1 MKSVGVSKN
10 RYNSQLQKSRSND
23 WPKYFD
29 RSPPLKTFIFVRF
42 LSRGKRYPR
51 EGTSN
56 PPNWYFSGADVHVYF
71 VPVTINLICVIRI
84 CNRIVYCQNFPNYI
98 LNT

>member
-1 MKSVGVSKN
+1 MKSVGVSEN

-29 RSPPLKTFIFVRF
+29 RSPPLKTNFVRF
-42 LSRGKRYPR
+42 LTRGKHYPK
-51 EGTSN
+51 EGTCN
-56 PPNWYFSGADVHVYF
+56 PPNWYFSGTDVHVYF

-84 CNRIVYCQNFPNYI
+84 
-98 LNT
+98 